1 MNTIR
6 LSNIS
11 LKDFREFLFENGCSK
26 INNNTKGRGGHELWI
41 KKGLTRPITL
51 QTHVDPVPEK
61 VIRSN
66 IKTLGISRTELE
78 GWLIKRHKKKSR

>member
-1 MNTIR
+1 
-6 LSNIS
+6 
-11 LKDFREFLFENGCSK
+11 
-26 INNNTKGRGGHELWI
+26 
-41 KKGLTRPITL
+41 
-51 QTHVDPVPEK
+51 VDPVPEK